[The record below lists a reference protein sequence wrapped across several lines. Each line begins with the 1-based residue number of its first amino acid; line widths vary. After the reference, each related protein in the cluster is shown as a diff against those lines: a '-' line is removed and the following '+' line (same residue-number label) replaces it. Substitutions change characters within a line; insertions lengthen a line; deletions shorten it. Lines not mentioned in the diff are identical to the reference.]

1 MAEYIGFISAR
12 EPAQRHIK
20 KISIADSSAFM
31 PMLDLFQQLRDA
43 GMKLTVQDYELLRQ
57 VVGDDYEL
65 TDWEDLQDICRLL
78 WVKPSLNY
86 DREIFDRE
94 FARYRAE
101 KEREF
106 DRWLGTQQP
115 ETDSGK
121 TSEIN
126 FGVLPQIP
134 PRKQTLAASSA
145 FKDDAPPI
153 GEGVDAVKQDR
164 PKPSQFRPE
173 FTVQVPI
180 PQTVFQQT
188 WRTLRRPVTDLRL
201 SELDVL
207 ATVERIGE
215 EGFFSDVVTRPMA
228 QKKAELLLLVDD
240 SNAMLPFTPVIQPL
254 VQLVLNRRISP
265 ALIYRFN
272 QYPTNY
278 LYQWQQPL
286 RGVSLDRVLG
296 RLNRQRTVVIILS
309 EAGAASPLYHQE
321 RVIGTGKFLERLL
334 PCVRE
339 VLWLNPLPYER
350 WANTTAAVIQTA
362 MAGRMVPFEIGKWQ
376 QLSQTREFRSGV
388 QLWSLM
394 QTEILRSID
403 SGILPN
409 DKLPYLP
416 KDMDK

>member
-1 MAEYIGFISAR
+1 MAEYIKFISAR

-20 KISIADSSAFM
+20 KIPIADSRVFM

-43 GMKLTVQDYELLRQ
+43 GMKLTLQDYELLRQ
-57 VVGDDYEL
+57 SLGDDYEA
-65 TDWEDLQDICRLL
+65 TNWEDLRDICRLL

-86 DREIFDRE
+86 DRDIFDRE
-94 FARYRAE
+94 FDRYQAA
-101 KEREF
+101 KEQEF
-106 DRWLGTQQP
+106 DRWLGNQQP
-115 ETDSGK
+115 ETNSGQ
-121 TSEIN
+121 TPSIN

-134 PRKQTLAASSA
+134 PRKQTLAASSEL
-145 FKDDAPPI
+145 KYDAPPI
-153 GEGVDAVKQDR
+153 GEGVNAVKKDR
-164 PKPSQFRPE
+164 PKSSRFRPD
-173 FTVQVPI
+173 FAVQVPI
-180 PQTVFQQT
+180 SQTIFQQA
-188 WRTLRRPVTDLRL
+188 WRSLRRPISDLRL

-207 ATVERIGE
+207 ATVERIGQ
-215 EGFFSDVVTRPMA
+215 EGFFRDIVTRPLA
-228 QKKAELLLLVDD
+228 QKKAELLRLVDD
-240 SNAMLPFTPVIQPL
+240 SNAMLPFMPVMQPL
-254 VQLVLNRRISP
+254 VDTVLNRRIAP

-278 LYQWQQPL
+278 LYQWQHPL
-286 RGVSLDRVLG
+286 RGVPLDRVLG

-350 WANTTAAVIQTA
+350 WANTTATAIQVA

-394 QTEILRSID
+394 QTEILRSSD

>member
-1 MAEYIGFISAR
+1 MAQIT
-12 EPAQRHIK
+12 
-20 KISIADSSAFM
+20 ADSRTFM

-57 VVGDDYEL
+57 AVGDDYEL
-65 TDWEDLQDICRLL
+65 TNWDNLRDICRLL

-94 FARYRAE
+94 FDRYHTA
-101 KEREF
+101 KEQEF

-115 ETDSGK
+115 ETDPGQTPS
-121 TSEIN
+121 IN

-134 PRKQTLAASSA
+134 PRKQTLAASSQL
-145 FKDDAPPI
+145 KYDAPPI
-153 GEGVDAVKQDR
+153 GEGVNAVKQNR
-164 PKPSQFRPE
+164 PKSSRFRPD

-180 PQTVFQQT
+180 LQTIFQQT
-188 WRTLRRPVTDLRL
+188 WRALRRPITDLRL
-201 SELDVL
+201 SELDVF
-207 ATVERIGE
+207 ATVERIGQ
-215 EGFFSDVVTRPMA
+215 EGFFSDIITRPMV

-278 LYQWQQPL
+278 LYQWHHPL
-286 RGVSLDRVLG
+286 RGESLDRVLG

-309 EAGAASPLYHQE
+309 EAGAASSLYHQE

-350 WANTTAAVIQTA
+350 WANTTAAAIQMA

-394 QTEILRSID
+394 QTEILRSSD